1 MRWVARLLVLLLAMP
16 QARAEDGV
24 LCGRS
29 ADDPDAGIPACT
41 QLIEHPPEGTNVAA
55 AYNNRGVAKFGKG
68 YFDDAIAD
76 FTSAL
81 NRNPKFVDAFK
92 NRGLTYK
99 MQGASDK
106 AIEDFNQAI
115 RLDGNSP
122 GLYNLRGAALLDK
135 LEFNRAIADFEK
147 AISLN

>member
-1 MRWVARLLVLLLAMP
+1 MRWVACLLVLLLAMP
-16 QARAEDGV
+16 QARAEDGA
-24 LCGRS
+24 LCGR
-29 ADDPDAGIPACT
+29 AAADPDAAIPACT
-41 QLIEHPPEGTNVAA
+41 QLIERPPEGTNVAA

-68 YFDDAIAD
+68 YLDDAIAD

-92 NRGLTYK
+92 NRGLAYK

-106 AIEDFNQAI
+106 AIDDFNQAI

-122 GLYNLRGAALLDK
+122 GLLQFEGCGAP
-135 LEFNRAIADFEK
+135 R
-147 AISLN
+147 